1 MTNEEQ
7 SERRV
12 TIDRRG
18 LLLGAGLSICG
29 GISYL
34 KQPSKVS
41 GAINSSAFKQLI
53 PKKVGGWT
61 ASISSDLILPSA
73 DDLSAKLYENLETL
87 IYEGPNLPGIMFLIA
102 YSSVQQNDVQ
112 VHRPEVCYPMSG
124 YPIISNRP
132 IQATVGKLKVPSRFL
147 VAERSSV
154 NEMILYWTRVGR
166 AFPLGWEQ
174 QRIEMARSSLQGVVP
189 DGALVRFSMIS
200 RSEKDAEDT
209 LMNFAKM
216 MHHEMGKQ
224 ALRVF
229 FG

>member
-1 MTNEEQ
+1 MTDEEHPG
-7 SERRV
+7 RRM
-12 TIDRRG
+12 TIDRRA
-18 LLLGAGLSICG
+18 LLVGAGLAVCG

-34 KQPSKVS
+34 RQPSKTS
-41 GAINSSAFKQLI
+41 EAISSRAFKQLI

-87 IYEGPNLPGIMFLIA
+87 IYEGPDLPGIMFLIA

-124 YPIISNRP
+124 YPILNNRP
-132 IQATVGKLKVPSRFL
+132 IQAKVGELQVPSRFL
-147 VAERSSV
+147 IADRSNL

-174 QRIEMARSSLQGVVP
+174 QRIEMAKSGLQGVVP

-200 RSEKDAEDT
+200 QSEKDAQNT
-209 LMNFAKM
+209 LTDFAGM
-216 MHHEMGKQ
+216 MRQ
-224 ALRVF
+224 AMSKEGLRVF